1 MIVLVLKFFQKIF
14 NSWAYC
20 FSKYFFHIWKNFI
33 LREDQTFL
41 VCFFFWQAQFVEES
55 LPFNSCLYRYVR
67 YVDEF
72 TLGDDYRR
80 VWHGIFT
87 VDQLRFHLNYDKHD
101 LWFLPFSCILFF
113 TFKIHHSR
121 FKILWK
127 FFISLLYDKILI
139 QFSLQIFHYKLI

>member
-1 MIVLVLKFFQKIF
+1 MIILVLKFFQKIF

-55 LPFNSCLYRYVR
+55 LPFNPCLYRYVR

-80 VWHGIFT
+80 VWHGIFR
-87 VDQLRFHLNYDKHD
+87 VDQFSFK
-101 LWFLPFSCILFF
+101 LWQTRPLIPPLFILFLF
-113 TFKIHHSR
+113 QNPSFKIQDSL
-121 FKILWK
+121 KILY
-127 FFISLLYDKILI
+127 FLVVR
-139 QFSLQIFHYKLI
+139 

>member
-55 LPFNSCLYRYVR
+55 LPFNPCLYRYVR

-80 VWHGIFT
+80 VWHGIFR
-87 VDQLRFHLNYDKHD
+87 VDQFSFK
-101 LWFLPFSCILFF
+101 LWQTRPLIPPLFILFLF
-113 TFKIHHSR
+113 QNPSFKIQDSL
-121 FKILWK
+121 KILY
-127 FFISLLYDKILI
+127 FLVVR
-139 QFSLQIFHYKLI
+139 

>member
-55 LPFNSCLYRYVR
+55 LPFNPCLYRYVR

-80 VWHGIFT
+80 VWYGIFR
-87 VDQLRFHLNYDKHD
+87 VDQFSFK
-101 LWFLPFSCILFF
+101 LWQTRPLIPPLFILFLF
-113 TFKIHHSR
+113 QNPSFKIQDSL
-121 FKILWK
+121 KILY
-127 FFISLLYDKILI
+127 FLVVR
-139 QFSLQIFHYKLI
+139 

>member
-55 LPFNSCLYRYVR
+55 LPFNPCLYRYVR

-87 VDQLRFHLNYDKHD
+87 VDQFSFK
-101 LWFLPFSCILFF
+101 LWQTRPLIPPLFILFLF
-113 TFKIHHSR
+113 QNPSFKIQDSL
-121 FKILWK
+121 KILY
-127 FFISLLYDKILI
+127 FLVVR
-139 QFSLQIFHYKLI
+139 

>member
-1 MIVLVLKFFQKIF
+1 MSILFLKIF
-14 NSWAYC
+14 FPYMEKFYPSWR
-20 FSKYFFHIWKNFI
+20 SNVS
-33 LREDQTFL
+33 RM
-41 VCFFFWQAQFVEES
+41 FFFWQAQFVEES

>member
-20 FSKYFFHIWKNFI
+20 FSKYFFHIWRNFI

-41 VCFFFWQAQFVEES
+41 VCFFSDKHNLSKNRSPLTHVCIVTSDMSTS
-55 LPFNSCLYRYVR
+55 LHWGMIIDVF
-67 YVDEF
+67 DMEF
-72 TLGDDYRR
+72 SRLTS
-80 VWHGIFT
+80 
-87 VDQLRFHLNYDKHD
+87 FHLNYDKHD
-101 LWFLPFSCILFF
+101 LWFLPFSSSFS
-113 TFKIHHSR
+113 FKIHHSK
-121 FKILWK
+121 FKIPWK

>member
-1 MIVLVLKFFQKIF
+1 MIILVLKFFQKIF

-55 LPFNSCLYRYVR
+55 LPFNPCLYRYVR

-87 VDQLRFHLNYDKHD
+87 VDQFSFK
-101 LWFLPFSCILFF
+101 LWQTRPLIPPLFILFLF
-113 TFKIHHSR
+113 QNPSFKIQDSL
-121 FKILWK
+121 KILY
-127 FFISLLYDKILI
+127 FLVVR
-139 QFSLQIFHYKLI
+139 